1 MGRLFFQFAYICS
14 KLYFVGVDRAVS
26 KFLALFFAPL
36 VARVKL
42 VTFVVEFHQQ
52 QTILPVASR
61 ENKAYSD

>member
-1 MGRLFFQFAYICS
+1 
-14 KLYFVGVDRAVS
+14 VGVDRAVS